1 MGVLI
6 RTLLIGWLALAV
18 AAQGVAAATLAF
30 CGPHHRGV
38 QSVGQQQE
46 AGALAHAHHHDAATA
61 QTPEATDGAD
71 IEIADAVAAAGAPA
85 QPESGHPA
93 QHKCSAC
100 ASCCSLGALLATV
113 PVFPVTDPAATVFS
127 TVVPTVVAF
136 AADGPDRPPRSH
148 LV

>member
-6 RTLLIGWLALAV
+6 RTLLMAWLALAV

-30 CGPHHRGV
+30 CGPHHLGG
-38 QSVGQQQE
+38 QSVWQQQ
-46 AGALAHAHHHDAATA
+46 GARAPAHAHHGDAAA
-61 QTPEATDGAD
+61 AHMLEATDGAD
-71 IEIADAVAAAGAPA
+71 VEIADEAAADVASV

-127 TVVPTVVAF
+127 TVVPAVVRF

>member
-6 RTLLIGWLALAV
+6 RTLLMGWLALAV

-100 ASCCSLGALLATV
+100 ASCCAAGAILNT
-113 PVFPVTDPAATVFS
+113 
-127 TVVPTVVAF
+127 VPTVPMPALADAVFADWVASVDPY
-136 AADGPDRPPRSH
+136 AVDGPDRPPRPV
-148 LV
+148 LA